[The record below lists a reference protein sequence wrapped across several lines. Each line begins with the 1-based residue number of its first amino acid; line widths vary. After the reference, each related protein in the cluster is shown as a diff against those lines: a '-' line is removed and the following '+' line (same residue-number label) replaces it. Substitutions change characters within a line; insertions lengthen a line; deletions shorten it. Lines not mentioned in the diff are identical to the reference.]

1 MIHSKDQE
9 KETDTTHLMHNVR
22 INFLTLKLTR
32 ATHKKNYHI
41 LALNILGIFTKED
54 DHLPSRF
61 TEVLIRCNI

>member
-22 INFLTLKLTR
+22 INFLTLK
-32 ATHKKNYHI
+32 HYHI

-54 DHLPSRF
+54 DPLPSRF